1 MNRKLWRIL
10 NMADLKASVPRE
22 LQDRV
27 LQVVEKA
34 AKDRKV
40 RVGVNEVTKMIERGQ
55 AKFVVVAQDVS
66 PQEIV
71 LHLPVLCKEKNVPFG
86 MVSTKKQLGE
96 KAGLKVGASAVVVLD
111 EGESKKDLES
121 LSKRFAE
128 L

>member
-1 MNRKLWRIL
+1 
-10 NMADLKASVPRE
+10 MADLKASVPKE

-111 EGESKKDLES
+111 EGESKKDLEA

>member
-1 MNRKLWRIL
+1 
-10 NMADLKASVPRE
+10 MASLSASVPKE

-27 LQVVEKA
+27 LQVIEKA
-34 AKDRKV
+34 AKERKV
-40 RVGVNEVTKMIERGQ
+40 RVGVNEVTKMVERGQ

-71 LHLPVLCKEKNVPFG
+71 LHLPALCKEKNIPFG

-96 KAGLKVGASAVVVLD
+96 KAGLKVGASAVAVLD
-111 EGESKKDLES
+111 EGENKKDLES
-121 LSKRFAE
+121 LSKRFLE